1 MIAVRKLSLSIPAAL
16 FALMLW
22 PAVARGQESV
32 QMAQTLYASA
42 SYDEALAVLERLQQ
56 AQPPTADVVVIN
68 RQRALCLLA
77 LGRSQEAERAI
88 TAVVQ
93 SDPAYRADDASISP
107 RVRATFRDV
116 RTRLLPGLVQAEYA
130 EARRLYDAKSWDQA
144 LARFQRV
151 VALAVDPDLGQSQIA
166 ALADLKMLAEGFA
179 NLSAAAAAPPAPPA
193 PEPAAP
199 AQPVAPAVDYN
210 AVYDGTEPDV
220 IAPVTLRQDLP
231 RWTST
236 SLPLPRSTGT
246 LEVIITKEGVIER
259 ATLTQPIA
267 PFFDRQVL
275 DSTKNWRYRPAT
287 LNGQPVRFK
296 KSIRISFQ

>member
-1 MIAVRKLSLSIPAAL
+1 MARRREGPGIRPDGTDALRVGLVRRGAGGPGAA
-16 FALMLW
+16 A
-22 PAVARGQESV
+22 AG
-32 QMAQTLYASA
+32 
-42 SYDEALAVLERLQQ
+42 
-56 AQPPTADVVVIN
+56 QPPTADVVVIN

-130 EARRLYDAKSWDQA
+130 EARRLYDAKSWEQA

-193 PEPAAP
+193 PESAAP

-210 AVYDGTEPDV
+210 SVYDGTEPDV

-267 PFFDRQVL
+267 AFFDRQVL